1 MTDEKKKNDTRL
13 VPPKKEPKF
22 VPFPEEVQE
31 AQRKLTERISKQ
43 SYVEINRL
51 KPDYTHWAK
60 LSSWTCT
67 EMIFLAYGVDP
78 VKGLQGDNYSTGLK
92 HGFVPFPDIEKGL
105 HLTKRAQNDWQLQ
118 DRNTP
123 INSILWCDKS
133 QIAVPEELRKLC
145 VEAERHKIDHDE
157 DLNRIAD
164 VIREEYQK
172 TSSSEEEGS
181 NEIKTEE
188 EDSDEI
194 KANDNYYRLLSIVL
208 EMHLDESHRMKF
220 YSQADLIDHIESRF
234 KKHEPNRS
242 GISKRALEAVFAEV
256 NRIRPMKVNISEEK
270 PTKK

>member
-1 MTDEKKKNDTRL
+1 MTDEKKKKSTRL

-22 VPFPEEVQE
+22 F
-31 AQRKLTERISKQ
+31 KLREERISKQ

-78 VKGLQGDNYSTGLK
+78 IKGLQGDTYSTGLK
-92 HGFVPFPDIEKGL
+92 HRFDPFPDIEKGL
-105 HLTKRAQNDWQLQ
+105 QLTKRAQNDWQLQ

-123 INSILWCDKS
+123 VDSILWCDKT
-133 QIAVPEELRKLC
+133 QIAVPKELRKLC
-145 VEAERHKIDHDE
+145 VQAHRHKIDHDE
-157 DLNRIAD
+157 DLKRIAD
-164 VIREEYQK
+164 VIREKHQK
-172 TSSSEEEGS
+172 TSSS
-181 NEIKTEE
+181 EE

-194 KANDNYYRLLSIVL
+194 KASDNYYRLLSIVL
-208 EMHLDESHRMKF
+208 EMHLDDSHRMNF
-220 YSQADLIDHIESRF
+220 HSQAELITYIEERF

-242 GISKRALEAVFAEV
+242 GINKRALEAVFAEV
-256 NRIRPMKVNISEEK
+256 NRIRPMKGNISEEK